1 VNRPH
6 DRVRRATVDDVP
18 QMASLAADRVSG
30 EVDKLVE
37 NLTTRIA
44 APDTCAAFVV
54 VEDDEVTA
62 WAIARHVEPKIVDA
76 DHAPPGWY
84 LMGLIVRDDRQ
95 RRGHGDA
102 LTRAR
107 LDWLAT
113 RTDHVLYFTDVDN
126 EASQCLHASFGFR
139 RVRDGLTPRTLAF
152 DAGPMT
158 LFDLDLSA

>member
-1 VNRPH
+1 MNRPH

-62 WAIARHVEPKIVDA
+62 RHRVQAAQESFCTTLQPIRGIGYKSNWKAPAVIDMASAPKLKSEL
-76 DHAPPGWY
+76 G
-84 LMGLIVRDDRQ
+84 
-95 RRGHGDA
+95 
-102 LTRAR
+102 
-107 LDWLAT
+107 
-113 RTDHVLYFTDVDN
+113 RTSTVINPY
-126 EASQCLHASFGFR
+126 
-139 RVRDGLTPRTLAF
+139 
-152 DAGPMT
+152 
-158 LFDLDLSA
+158 